1 MKPITLLAL
10 LLLVVTGCCKKE
22 DEVFPKDTLIAQGE
36 ITDWGS
42 PAVDG
47 CGWLIKIDESTFAM
61 DNFDEKFKV
70 NSLKVKVHYLHTD
83 FHYLCG
89 RGGKPFRIIKI
100 LKMEKL

>member
-1 MKPITLLAL
+1 MKTKTILAF
-10 LLLVVTGCCKKE
+10 LLLVIIGCCKKE
-22 DEVFPKDTLIAQGE
+22 EEVFPKDTLIAQGE

-47 CGWLIKIDESTFAM
+47 CGWLIKIDENTFAM
-61 DNFDEKFKV
+61 DNFNEKFKE
-70 NSLKVKVHYLHTD
+70 NNLQVKVYYLQTD

-89 RGGKPFRIIKI
+89 RGGKPFRVIRI